1 MKKNGVFMDIF
12 TTMKISASA
21 LKAQRIRM
29 NAISSNLANIETTRT
44 PDGGPYRKREVVFQ
58 SSQSG
63 FADTL
68 DNRLRDAVQGVKVAQ
83 VQASSLPP
91 LMVYNPSHPDAN
103 AQGLVAMPNIN
114 LVEETA
120 DMMSASRAYEANVTV
135 VKSAKRMAL
144 KALEI
149 GR

>member
-1 MKKNGVFMDIF
+1 MDVF
-12 TTMKISASA
+12 TSMKISASA
-21 LKAQRIRM
+21 LKAQRLRM

-44 PDGGPYRKREVVFQ
+44 PDGGPYRKREVIFQ
-58 SSQSG
+58 STGEG

-68 DNRLRDAVQGVKVAQ
+68 DNRMRDAAQGVKVAH
-83 VQASSLPP
+83 VQASARPP
-91 LMVYNPSHPDAN
+91 LMVYDPSHPDADEK
-103 AQGLVAMPNIN
+103 GMLAMPNIN

-120 DMMSASRAYEANVTV
+120 DMMSASKAYEANVTV

>member
-1 MKKNGVFMDIF
+1 MDIF

-21 LKAQRIRM
+21 LKAQRVRL
-29 NAISSNLANIETTRT
+29 NTISSNLANIETTRT

-58 SSQSG
+58 STRQG
-63 FADTL
+63 FAETL
-68 DNRLRDAVQGVKVAQ
+68 DSRLRDASQGVKVAHI
-83 VQASSLPP
+83 QASNQP
-91 LMVYNPSHPDAN
+91 LRMVYDPSHPDADE
-103 AQGLVAMPNIN
+103 QGQVAMPNIN

-120 DMMSASRAYEANVTV
+120 DMMAASKAYNANVTV
-135 VKSAKRMAL
+135 IKSAKRMAL

>member
-1 MKKNGVFMDIF
+1 MDIC

-21 LKAQRIRM
+21 LKAQRTRM

-58 SSQSG
+58 SSQQG
-63 FADTL
+63 FAETL
-68 DNRLRDAVQGVKVAQ
+68 DTRMRDAVQGVKVSH
-83 VQASSLPP
+83 VQASELPP
-91 LMVYNPSHPDAN
+91 RMVYDPSHPDADE
-103 AQGLVAMPNIN
+103 QGQVAMPNIN

>member
-1 MKKNGVFMDIF
+1 MDIF

-21 LKAQRIRM
+21 LKAQRVRM

-44 PDGGPYRKREVVFQ
+44 PDGGPYRKREVIFQ
-58 SSQSG
+58 STQQD
-63 FADTL
+63 FASTL
-68 DNRLRDAVQGVKVAQ
+68 DSRLRDAAQGVKVSHI
-83 VQASSLPP
+83 QASSAPP
-91 LMVYNPSHPDAN
+91 KMVYEPSHPDADER
-103 AQGLVAMPNIN
+103 GMVAMPNVN

-135 VKSAKRMAL
+135 IKSAKRMAL

>member
-1 MKKNGVFMDIF
+1 MDFF
-12 TTMKISASA
+12 TSMKISASA
-21 LKAQRIRM
+21 LKAQRVRM

-44 PDGGPYRKREVVFQ
+44 PDGGPYRKREVVFTTTQ
-58 SSQSG
+58 QD

-68 DNRLRDAVQGVKVAQ
+68 DARLRDAAQGVKVSH
-83 VQASSLPP
+83 VQASEKPP
-91 LMVYNPSHPDAN
+91 KMVYSPDHPDASDE
-103 AQGLVAMPNIN
+103 GFVAMPNVD

-120 DMMSASRAYEANVTV
+120 DMMSASRAYDANVTV
-135 VKSAKRMAL
+135 IKSARRMAM

>member
-1 MKKNGVFMDIF
+1 MDIF
-12 TTMKISASA
+12 TSMKISSSA

-44 PDGGPYRKREVVFQ
+44 PDGGPYRKREVVFTTTR
-58 SSQSG
+58 SG

-68 DNRLRDAVQGVKVAQ
+68 DNRLRNAAQGVRVAQ
-83 VQASSLPP
+83 VQVSSLPP
-91 LMVYNPSHPDAN
+91 RMVYDPSHPDADKD
-103 AQGLVAMPNIN
+103 GRVAMPNIS

-120 DMMSASRAYEANVTV
+120 DMMSAARAYEANVTV

>member
-1 MKKNGVFMDIF
+1 MDIF

-29 NAISSNLANIETTRT
+29 NTISSNLANVETTRT

-58 SSQSG
+58 ATQLDFSD
-63 FADTL
+63 ALDTKM
-68 DNRLRDAVQGVKVAQ
+68 RDASQGVKVAQ
-83 VQASSLPP
+83 IQASDRPP
-91 LMVYNPSHPDAN
+91 RMVYDPSHPDADESG
-103 AQGLVAMPNIN
+103 QVAMPNIS

>member
-1 MKKNGVFMDIF
+1 MDIF
-12 TTMKISASA
+12 TSMKVSASA

-58 SSQSG
+58 SSNQG
-63 FADTL
+63 FARTL
-68 DNRLRDAVQGVKVAQ
+68 DNKMNDAVRGVAVSH
-83 VQASSLPP
+83 VQASSQPP
-91 LMVYNPSHPDAN
+91 RMVYDPSHPDADEDG
-103 AQGLVAMPNIN
+103 QVAMPNIS

>member
-1 MKKNGVFMDIF
+1 MDIF

-21 LKAQRIRM
+21 LKAQRTRM

-44 PDGGPYRKREVVFQ
+44 PDGGPYRKREVVFET
-58 SSQSG
+58 SREG
-63 FADTL
+63 FAEAL
-68 DNRLRDAVQGVKVAQ
+68 DRRLDDAVQGVRVSH
-83 VQASSLPP
+83 VQASARPP
-91 LMVYNPSHPDAN
+91 RMVYDPSHPDAN
-103 AQGLVAMPNIN
+103 ENGEVAMPNIS

-120 DMMSASRAYEANVTV
+120 DMMSASRAYEANATV
-135 VKSAKRMAL
+135 VKAAKRMAL

>member
-1 MKKNGVFMDIF
+1 MDVF
-12 TTMKISASA
+12 TSMKISASA
-21 LKAQRIRM
+21 LKAQRVRM

-58 SSQSG
+58 ATSQG

-68 DNRLRDAVQGVKVAQ
+68 DSRLRDAAQGVKVSHI
-83 VQASSLPP
+83 QASSKPP
-91 LMVYNPSHPDAN
+91 RMVFNEAHPDADEN
-103 AQGLVAMPNIN
+103 GYVAMPNVD

-144 KALEI
+144 KALSI
-149 GR
+149 GQ

>member
-1 MKKNGVFMDIF
+1 MDIF

-21 LKAQRIRM
+21 LKAQRLRM

-44 PDGGPYRKREVVFQ
+44 PDGGPYRKREVIFQ
-58 SSQSG
+58 STDKG
-63 FADTL
+63 FAGAL
-68 DNRLRDAVQGVKVAQ
+68 DSRMRDAAQGVKVTHI
-83 VQASSLPP
+83 QASSRPP
-91 LMVYNPSHPDAN
+91 LMVYDPSHPDAD
-103 AQGLVAMPNIN
+103 AKGMLAMPNIN

-144 KALEI
+144 KALEL

>member
-1 MKKNGVFMDIF
+1 MDIF

-21 LKAQRIRM
+21 LKAQRVRM
-29 NAISSNLANIETTRT
+29 NTISSNLANIETTRT

-58 SSQSG
+58 STQQG
-63 FADTL
+63 FAQTL
-68 DNRLRDAVQGVKVAQ
+68 DSRLRDAAQGVKVAHIQ
-83 VQASSLPP
+83 TSSRPP
-91 LMVYNPSHPDAN
+91 RMVYDPSHPDAN
-103 AQGLVAMPNIN
+103 GEGMLAMPNVS
-114 LVEETA
+114 LVEEPA

>member
-1 MKKNGVFMDIF
+1 MDIF

-29 NAISSNLANIETTRT
+29 NAISANLANIETTRT

-58 SSQSG
+58 SSRQG
-63 FADTL
+63 FGETL
-68 DNRLRDAVQGVKVAQ
+68 DTRMRDAVQGVSVSHI
-83 VQASSLPP
+83 QASNLSPR
-91 LMVYNPSHPDAN
+91 MVYDPAHPDADE
-103 AQGLVAMPNIN
+103 QGQVAMPNIS

-120 DMMSASRAYEANVTV
+120 DMMSALRSYEANATV
-135 VKSAKRMAL
+135 VKAAKRMAL

>member
-1 MKKNGVFMDIF
+1 MDIF
-12 TTMKISASA
+12 TTMKISSSA

-44 PDGGPYRKREVVFQ
+44 PDGGPYRKREVVFTTTQ
-58 SSQSG
+58 QG
-63 FADTL
+63 FSDTL
-68 DNRLRDAVQGVKVAQ
+68 DSRMRDAAQGVKVAR

-91 LMVYNPSHPDAN
+91 RMVYDPSHPDADEN
-103 AQGLVAMPNIN
+103 GQVAMPNIS

-120 DMMSASRAYEANVTV
+120 DMMSAARAYEANVTV

>member
-1 MKKNGVFMDIF
+1 MDVF

-21 LKAQRIRM
+21 LKAQRIRL

-58 SSQSG
+58 STQQG

-68 DNRLRDAVQGVKVAQ
+68 DRQLSNAVHGVKVAQ
-83 VQASSLPP
+83 IQASNSPP
-91 LMVYNPSHPDAN
+91 RMVYEPSHPDADEEG
-103 AQGLVAMPNIN
+103 QVAMPNIS

-135 VKSAKRMAL
+135 IKSAKRMAL

>member
-1 MKKNGVFMDIF
+1 MDIF

-21 LKAQRIRM
+21 LKAQRLRL
-29 NAISSNLANIETTRT
+29 NTISSNLANIETTRT

-58 SSQSG
+58 TTSKG

-68 DNRLRDAVQGVKVAQ
+68 DTRMRDAAQGVKVSHI
-83 VQASSLPP
+83 QASTLPP
-91 LMVYNPSHPDAN
+91 RMVYDPSHPDADE
-103 AQGLVAMPNIN
+103 QGQVAMPNIS

>member
-1 MKKNGVFMDIF
+1 MDIF

-21 LKAQRIRM
+21 LKAQRIRL
-29 NAISSNLANIETTRT
+29 NAISSNIANIETTRT
-44 PDGGPYRKREVVFQ
+44 PDGGPYRKREVVFKSTQ
-58 SSQSG
+58 QG

-68 DNRLRDAVQGVKVAQ
+68 DRHLNNAVHGVKVAQ
-83 VQASSLPP
+83 IQASTLPP
-91 LMVYNPSHPDAN
+91 RMIYEPSHPDAD
-103 AQGLVAMPNIN
+103 AEGQVAMPNIS

-120 DMMSASRAYEANVTV
+120 DMMSASRAYDANVTV
-135 VKSAKRMAL
+135 IKSAKRMAL

>member
-1 MKKNGVFMDIF
+1 MDIF
-12 TTMKISASA
+12 TSMKISASA
-21 LKAQRIRM
+21 LKAQRVRM

-58 SSQSG
+58 ATQQG

-68 DNRLRDAVQGVKVAQ
+68 DSRMRDAAQGVRVSH
-83 VQASSLPP
+83 VQASSQPP
-91 LMVYNPSHPDAN
+91 RMVYDPSHPDADE
-103 AQGLVAMPNIN
+103 QGNVAMPNVD

-120 DMMSASRAYEANVTV
+120 DMMSASRAYDANVTV

-144 KALEI
+144 KALSI
-149 GR
+149 GQ

>member
-1 MKKNGVFMDIF
+1 MDIF
-12 TTMKISASA
+12 TTMKISSSA
-21 LKAQRIRM
+21 LKAQRVRI
-29 NAISSNLANIETTRT
+29 NTISSNLANIDTTRT
-44 PDGGPYRKREVVFQ
+44 PEGGPYRKREVVFQ
-58 SSQSG
+58 SSQRD

-68 DNRLRDAVQGVKVAQ
+68 DSRLRDAAHGVEVSHI
-83 VQASSLPP
+83 QASSKPFR
-91 LMVYNPSHPDAN
+91 MVYEPSHPDAN
-103 AQGLVAMPNIN
+103 DEGMLAMPNVD

>member
-1 MKKNGVFMDIF
+1 MDIF
-12 TTMKISASA
+12 TSMRISASA
-21 LKAQRIRM
+21 LKAQRVRM

-58 SSQSG
+58 ATQQG

-68 DNRLRDAVQGVKVAQ
+68 DSRMRDAAQGVRVSH
-83 VQASSLPP
+83 VQASTAPP
-91 LMVYNPSHPDAN
+91 RMVYDPSHPDADE
-103 AQGLVAMPNIN
+103 QGNVAMPNVD

-120 DMMSASRAYEANVTV
+120 DMMSASRAYDANVTV

-144 KALEI
+144 KALSI
-149 GR
+149 GQ